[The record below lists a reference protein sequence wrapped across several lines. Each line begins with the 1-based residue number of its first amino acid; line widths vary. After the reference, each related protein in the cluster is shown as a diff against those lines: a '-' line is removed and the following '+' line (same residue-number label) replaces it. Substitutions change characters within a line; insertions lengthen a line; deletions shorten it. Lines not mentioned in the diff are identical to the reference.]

1 MHRRPAS
8 PRPRRATRTPKR
20 ADPGRAAATRGGYG
34 DALPRAV
41 AINYAKLLAYKDEYE
56 VARLYTDGR
65 FEKALTEAF
74 DGEHRLEFHLA
85 PPLISWINRD
95 KVTGE
100 PRKMTF
106 GPWVMPVLRFLAKHK
121 AKRGTWMDVFGYTAE
136 RRLERQMIRDYE
148 ADLDEIERRLTAD
161 GHRAAVALAGLP
173 EEIRGFG
180 HVKHRNY
187 EAAAKKRESLLAM
200 LRDPKPASTLK
211 AAE

>member
-1 MHRRPAS
+1 
-8 PRPRRATRTPKR
+8 
-20 ADPGRAAATRGGYG
+20 
-34 DALPRAV
+34 
-41 AINYAKLLAYKDEYE
+41 

-65 FEKALTEAF
+65 FEKALAEQF
-74 DGEHRLEFHLA
+74 DGKHRLEFHLA
-85 PPLISWINRD
+85 PPLMSWLNRD

-106 GPWVMPVLRFLAKHK
+106 GPWVLPMLRFLAKHK
-121 AKRGTWMDVFGYTAE
+121 NKRGTWMDVFGYTSE
-136 RRLERQMIRDYE
+136 RRLERRMIGDFE
-148 ADLDEIERRLTAD
+148 ADLDEIERRLSPES
-161 GHRAAVALAGLP
+161 HRAAVALAVLP

-187 EAAAKKRESLLAM
+187 EAAMKKRETLLAM